1 MRTYRIYKDIR
12 KGAMIWGLPISLFA
26 LLILSILASLLIII
40 FSFSLMVIV
49 LAMGWNLCW
58 YVCLTKMA
66 SNKHLLDFNKVF
78 PDCISNKQ
86 DNLLNHVE
94 N

>member
-1 MRTYRIYKDIR
+1 MRKYKIYKDIR
-12 KGAMIWGLPISLFA
+12 KGARIWGLPISLFA

-58 YVCLTKMA
+58 YVGLTKMA

>member
-1 MRTYRIYKDIR
+1 MRKYMIYKDIC
-12 KGAMIWGLPISLFA
+12 KGARIWGLPISLFA
-26 LLILSILASLLIII
+26 LLMLSILASLLIII
-40 FSFSLMVIV
+40 FSFSLMVII

-58 YVCLTKMA
+58 YAVLTKM
-66 SNKHLLDFNKVF
+66 SYNRNLLHLNKVF
-78 PDCISNKQ
+78 PDCVSNKQ